1 MKESTWEQPTF
12 FFLNIKQPVRGKK
25 KKKKAEFEGILQIK
39 GVNPKRYTA
48 NSLSF
53 SSNMKNCTRSLFE
66 AQANPRAAVMD
77 TDVEEK

>member
-25 KKKKAEFEGILQIK
+25 KKKAEFEGILQIN

-53 SSNMKNCTRSLFE
+53 SSNMKNYTCSLFE

>member
-1 MKESTWEQPTF
+1 M
-12 FFLNIKQPVRGKK
+12 RG

-53 SSNMKNCTRSLFE
+53 SSNMKNYTRSLFE

>member
-12 FFLNIKQPVRGKK
+12 FFLNIKQPVRG